1 MGQVAA
7 SQRPHFLTFPFH
19 QPEPVLV
26 AHQVECDVSNKKM
39 QPV

>member
-19 QPEPVLV
+19 VLV